1 VNWGGIDTL
10 QWSDAGGSREDDM
23 LWESLIGIVVFIVLV
38 LLLGPEWWS
47 SSLGTL
53 KDKDKK
59 KDPTPPKSDE

>member
-1 VNWGGIDTL
+1 
-10 QWSDAGGSREDDM
+10 M